1 MTAICIQIGNTDNK
15 LTQQEW
21 SECCRAVRGICES
34 HGSVH
39 FSGGS
44 PTDAAWQNYC
54 VCVETD
60 TPSYLRFL
68 IAKRRATHQQE
79 SVAWLQGETEPV

>member
-21 SECCRAVRGICES
+21 SEYCRAIRGICEA
-34 HGSVH
+34 HGVVH
-39 FSGGS
+39 FAGGS

-60 TPSYLRFL
+60 HHIALRML
-68 IAKRRATHQQE
+68 IAKRRATHQQDA
-79 SVAWLQGETEPV
+79 VAWIQGETQFV

>member
-1 MTAICIQIGNTDNK
+1 MTTICIQIGNTDNK

-21 SECCRAVRGICES
+21 SEYCRAIRGICEAY
-34 HGSVH
+34 GVVH
-39 FSGGS
+39 FAGGS

-60 TPSYLRFL
+60 NHIALRML
-68 IAKRRATHQQE
+68 IAKRRALHQQK
-79 SVAWLQGETEPV
+79 SVAWLQGDTEFV

>member
-1 MTAICIQIGNTDNK
+1 MTAICILIGNTDNK
-15 LTQQEW
+15 LTQLEW
-21 SECCRAVRGICES
+21 SEYCRAVRGMCEA
-34 HGSVH
+34 HGAVH

-60 TPSYLRFL
+60 TPAVLRRL
-68 IAKRRATHQQE
+68 IAKRRATHRQYA
-79 SVAWLQGETEPV
+79 VRWLQGETQFV

>member
-21 SECCRAVRGICES
+21 SEYCRAIRGICEA
-34 HGSVH
+34 HGVVH
-39 FSGGS
+39 FAGGS

-54 VCVETD
+54 VCAETD
-60 TPSYLRFL
+60 NHIALRML
-68 IAKRRATHQQE
+68 IAKRRATHHQDA
-79 SVAWLQGETEPV
+79 VAWLQGETKYV